1 MGQIARAFESAI
13 FLSRWLLA
21 PFLVGFVL
29 TLFLLIFR
37 FFADFGQLAMRL
49 PNANWHQMI
58 VGVLH
63 MIEIV
68 LTGNL
73 VLVAIFS
80 GYQNFI
86 HNTDG
91 RLRETWPPGLIA
103 VDLTTVK
110 QRVFGTIMVIA
121 SIDALARYLDIEK
134 ENDVR
139 LMWVALFALMF
150 GVATVMLALADR
162 IARRSQRFQQK

>member
-1 MGQIARAFESAI
+1 
-13 FLSRWLLA
+13 LSRWLLA

-29 TLFLLIFR
+29 ALFLLIFR

-49 PNANWHQMI
+49 PDATWHQMI

-68 LTGNL
+68 LTASL
-73 VLVAIFS
+73 VLITIFS

-86 HNTDG
+86 RDIDA
-91 RLRETWPPGLIA
+91 RLHEAWPLGLIA

-110 QRVFGTIMVIA
+110 QRAFGTIMVIA

-134 ENDVR
+134 ENNVR
-139 LMWVALFALMF
+139 LTWVALFALMF

-162 IARRSQRFQQK
+162 IARRSR

>member
-29 TLFLLIFR
+29 ALFLLIFR
-37 FFADFGQLAMRL
+37 FFADFAQLAMRF
-49 PNANWHQMI
+49 PDANWHQMI

-86 HNTDG
+86 RNIDG

-162 IARRSQRFQQK
+162 IARRSQ